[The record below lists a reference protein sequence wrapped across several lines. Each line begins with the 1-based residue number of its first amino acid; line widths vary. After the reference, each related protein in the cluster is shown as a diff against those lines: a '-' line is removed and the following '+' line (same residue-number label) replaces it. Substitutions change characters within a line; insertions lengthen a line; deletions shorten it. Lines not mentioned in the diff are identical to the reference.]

1 MSVCKYTGPSFET
14 FPNPPPRRVAGR
26 RRLQERWFPT
36 TWCWRGAM
44 FSSKL
49 TEEEEGMFGRGG
61 QPLSLD
67 EDEGEGE
74 GEAWQRQKKP
84 PSQKP
89 SSPVRRAWLMLVLAV
104 LVLRAWFSFGGSVC
118 AWFSRAHT
126 AGASRAAVS
135 VHSGYRVW
143 RLGLAS
149 QPPPYRLHSFS

>member
-1 MSVCKYTGPSFET
+1 
-14 FPNPPPRRVAGR
+14 
-26 RRLQERWFPT
+26 
-36 TWCWRGAM
+36 M

-118 AWFSRAHT
+118 AR
-126 AGASRAAVS
+126 
-135 VHSGYRVW
+135 
-143 RLGLAS
+143 GLAEHTR
-149 QPPPYRLHSFS
+149 QAPLALPCPCTLVIGCGG